1 MGHFRFQ
8 LKDFGFPLNRGT
20 VLPIRHHVVSC
31 AEPLCSFA
39 AHAVQRCAFPRIS
52 TSRICWKYFPASYCP
67 MQKRSALLLEA
78 LSSVA
83 FSSAKALSTFAGN
96 ALQLRISP
104 RNCFE
109 PAGSASIIALSDAK
123 PFRTFAANASIIAL
137 SDAKSPRTFA
147 GNALQWRILLW
158 RSASHSMEMLGRTSG
173 FNRGLW
179 NPARRGQE
187 SRFRVEAAVTPTARS
202 CRASAAWR
210 LFDASRS
217 RAGGI
222 GDRWVEPH
230 RKLAGTALRRRAT

>member
-1 MGHFRFQ
+1 
-8 LKDFGFPLNRGT
+8 
-20 VLPIRHHVVSC
+20 
-31 AEPLCSFA
+31 
-39 AHAVQRCAFPRIS
+39 S
-52 TSRICWKYFPASYCP
+52 TSHICLKYFPASHFA
-67 MQKRSALLLEA
+67 MQKRSAPLLEA

-96 ALQLRISP
+96 ALHLRISP
-104 RNCFE
+104 RNCFK

-123 PFRTFAANASIIAL
+123 PL
-137 SDAKSPRTFA
+137 RTFA
-147 GNALQWRILLW
+147 GNAFHWRILLW
-158 RSASHSMEMLGRTSG
+158 RSASHSLEMLGRTSG

-179 NPARRGQE
+179 NPARRNQE
-187 SRFRVEAAVTPTARS
+187 SRFRVEAAFSAVARS
-202 CRASAAWR
+202 CRTSAAWR